1 MKRFLNNKLNQVLVL
16 VLTIAALLT
25 GQEAAANSE
34 ITHDGQSYYLFDT
47 EDFYTATAGSESPS
61 AYTYEY
67 LVDNVIVPYWASQP
81 FQYSSTHTG

>member
-34 ITHDGQSYYLFDT
+34 ITHDGQS
-47 EDFYTATAGSESPS
+47 
-61 AYTYEY
+61 
-67 LVDNVIVPYWASQP
+67 
-81 FQYSSTHTG
+81 